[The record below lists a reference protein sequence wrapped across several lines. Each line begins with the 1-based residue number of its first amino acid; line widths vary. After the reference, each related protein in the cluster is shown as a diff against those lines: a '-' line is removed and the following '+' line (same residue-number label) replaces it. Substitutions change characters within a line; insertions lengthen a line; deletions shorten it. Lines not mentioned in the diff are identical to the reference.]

1 MYNIIEPFLQI
12 FVFPER
18 IIFKPKP
25 GELYIPTI
33 IHKDN
38 IKKTRNISYNIITRY
53 ELDLTENL
61 NLNLKY
67 FKIEIKN

>member
-1 MYNIIEPFLQI
+1 MYNIIEPYIQI

-18 IIFKPKP
+18 IIFKSKP

-38 IKKTRNISYNIITRY
+38 IKKTRNISFNIFTSY
-53 ELDLTENL
+53 ELDLTD

>member
-1 MYNIIEPFLQI
+1 MYNIIEPNMQV

-18 IIFKPKP
+18 IIFKPNP
-25 GELYIPTI
+25 GELYIPAI

-38 IKKTRNISYNIITRY
+38 IKKTRNISFNILTRY
-53 ELDLTENL
+53 ELNLTE

-67 FKIEIKN
+67 FKIEIKNFW